1 MHRLITNSLKRAYP
15 RSTVTSTSTSTSRPH
30 RHSTINKAKD
40 WCFRWWVLEEWKQN
54 RTEQNTNLNPCRFC
68 TEASCSRQQPQEGH
82 NTAQYQNLFLHSS
95 LSFSLPNFCFVC
107 WVSLSDGE
115 CCGKCKVCKQ
125 WWIVAKKRDSASNK
139 WGQKLRRPRKPN
151 ILLN

>member
-1 MHRLITNSLKRAYP
+1 MA
-15 RSTVTSTSTSTSRPH
+15 STSTRPD
-30 RHSTINKAKD
+30 RHSTINKAKRLMLSLVG
-40 WCFRWWVLEEWKQN
+40 FRGKQGMK
-54 RTEQNTNLNPCRFC
+54 TEQNTNLNPCRFS